1 MPFFPSSKNFLP
13 LALFFHLSA
22 PHFLA
27 FLPTARAE
35 TQPALSEIGTAMS
48 AEIAAHHA
56 AGVVTLV
63 LQDGKIIHHGVAGF
77 ADREKKIPMSTDTMF
92 WMASM
97 TKSVSATT
105 VMTLVDE
112 GKLSLDAPASTWLP
126 ELKKAKLK
134 SGEALS
140 REPTLRDL
148 LSHTSGLAFPPRKAT
163 DGAHSLKS
171 YTNELVKA
179 PFAFQ
184 PGADYEYG
192 FGITVAGRIAEIVSG
207 KSFEQLMQDKLLTP
221 LGMNDT
227 TFHPNDAQRA
237 RIAKTYKTNEDKSD
251 LVRANNPFV
260 TVDSGERRMTEPSG
274 GLFSTAG
281 DMAKF
286 YQMILDGG
294 LYEGKRII
302 SAESIAAMTRPH
314 PASGKVHYG
323 LGWQCSGPDTP
334 AIPGFSTSAFG
345 HGGAFGTHGWVD
357 PVKKTVTVFL
367 VQNVLVDGGG
377 ATRNAFYAKVTGIS
391 QEPKSKSRN

>member
-1 MPFFPSSKNFLP
+1 MPNPSN
-13 LALFFHLSA
+13 LALSLSLLFFTLHCSA
-22 PHFLA
+22 NS
-27 FLPTARAE
+27 RAE
-35 TQPALSEIGTAMS
+35 SPRPALSEIGAAMS
-48 AEIAAHHA
+48 AEISAHHA

-63 LQDGKIIHHGVAGF
+63 MQDGKIIHHGAAGF
-77 ADREKKIPMSTDTMF
+77 ADREEKIPMSTDAMF

-97 TKSVSATT
+97 TKSVSSTT

-112 GKLSLDAPASTWLP
+112 GKLSLDVPASKWLP

-179 PFAFQ
+179 PFAFN
-184 PGADYEYG
+184 PGTDYEYG

-207 KSFEQLMQDKLLTP
+207 KSFEQLMQDKILTP

-237 RIAKTYKTNEDKSD
+237 RIAKTYKTNDDKTD
-251 LVRANNPFV
+251 LVRANNTFV
-260 TVDSGERRMTEPSG
+260 TSDSRERRMTEPSG
-274 GLFSTAG
+274 GLFSTAA

-294 LYEGKRII
+294 VYDGKRIV
-302 SAESIAAMTRPH
+302 SSESIAAMTQPH
-314 PASGKVHYG
+314 PASGKVYYG
-323 LGWQCSGPDTP
+323 LGWQCSGPDKP
-334 AIPGFSTSAFG
+334 GIPGFSNRAFG

-357 PVKKTVTVFL
+357 PEKKSVTVFL

-377 ATRNAFYAKVTGIS
+377 STRNAFYAKVTGVS
-391 QEPKSKSRN
+391 PEAKSKPNN